1 MMNDHRGDD
10 RIAISESEV
19 ARRADVSVA
28 ALRKWRRL
36 GVGPRFLRLGRLVR
50 YLDSDLRQWLES
62 RAVEGGQKILSREK
76 PI

>member
-1 MMNDHRGDD
+1 MNDHRGDD